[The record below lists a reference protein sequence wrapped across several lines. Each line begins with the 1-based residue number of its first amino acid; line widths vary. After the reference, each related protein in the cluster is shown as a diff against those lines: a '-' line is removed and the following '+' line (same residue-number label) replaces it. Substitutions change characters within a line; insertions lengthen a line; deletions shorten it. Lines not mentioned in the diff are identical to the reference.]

1 VTLREA
7 IVGAASRL
15 AGQEDLRADAQRDA
29 ELLLLHVLGA
39 SRTVLF
45 TDGGRALGERE
56 LVEYEALVAR
66 RLRGEP
72 IQYIVGEQE
81 FYGLALKVTPAV
93 LIPRPETELLV
104 EAVLGRVPADCAM
117 RIVDVGTG
125 SGAIAIAI
133 AKHLPFAEVTG
144 VDLSAAALAVA
155 RENAARHGLGERI
168 RFVESDLLAAVSGER
183 EVFDA
188 VLSNPP
194 YVPDSDSESLH
205 RQVREYEPEGA
216 LFAGADGLEV
226 YRRLIPQAARAL
238 RPGGLLAMEFGYG
251 QRGALAELLREWD
264 AVEFLDDLQG
274 VARVALAQAATP

>member
-104 EAVLGRVPADCAM
+104 SAVLGRVPADCAM